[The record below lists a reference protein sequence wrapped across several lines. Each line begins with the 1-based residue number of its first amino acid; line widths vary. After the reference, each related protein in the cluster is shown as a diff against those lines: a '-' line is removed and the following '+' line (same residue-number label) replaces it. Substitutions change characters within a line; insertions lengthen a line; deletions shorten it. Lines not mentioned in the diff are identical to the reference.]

1 MVYLFHVPKLQRHP
15 TGKGNMLNWAT
26 TEEVDNSGFD
36 IERSDD
42 GQRLEQVAFVPINQS
57 RFSEH
62 NYAYFGTPLTSEV
75 TYYRLKQIDLDG
87 TYSEIISVRNGAD
100 LKTGTSIHPNPVVN
114 NLTVLNG
121 EGEAIIF
128 NAAGQQITQMTITT
142 AKQYIDVSGLPQGT
156 YVLRIKQLS
165 GELITRKFVK

>member
-1 MVYLFHVPKLQRHP
+1 
-15 TGKGNMLNWAT
+15 
-26 TEEVDNSGFD
+26 
-36 IERSDD
+36 
-42 GQRLEQVAFVPINQS
+42 
-57 RFSEH
+57 
-62 NYAYFGTPLTSEV
+62 
-75 TYYRLKQIDLDG
+75 
-87 TYSEIISVRNGAD
+87 
-100 LKTGTSIHPNPVVN
+100 VN